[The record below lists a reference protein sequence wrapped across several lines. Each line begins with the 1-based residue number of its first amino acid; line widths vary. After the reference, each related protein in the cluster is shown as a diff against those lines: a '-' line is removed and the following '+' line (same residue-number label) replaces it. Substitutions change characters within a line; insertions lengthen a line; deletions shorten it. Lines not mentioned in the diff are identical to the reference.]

1 MKRNSNEK
9 GAFIFGIGYEYEYL
23 NDVQYEDQSAP
34 NPAYEKTSNTTA
46 ILFANYGITENFSFE
61 AIFPWR
67 KVVNNKITYD
77 TNQFIRKTSGFGDI
91 IIMGRYS
98 FLLFEDLLV
107 MNIGGGFKL
116 ATGNLEIPDTEG
128 NRISDNLQIG
138 SGTVDPVFSVFT
150 AYESINKKWL
160 FTSNFIS
167 RISMGSNIYGY
178 QFGDE
183 FHYSSSISYDKNDYL
198 FLHNKLEYI
207 YTMRDTD
214 QYGTRIKRERGG
226 RWLYIVPGFGVR
238 LGGNMILEAE
248 FPITLYQWVN
258 ESQLISTGFIR
269 LNLIYGIGE

>member
-1 MKRNSNEK
+1 MKIQFLRKGIMLLTLLIMSGGIFAGVSWRRPILPGGSIMKRNSNEK

-128 NRISDNLQIG
+128 NRISDNL
-138 SGTVDPVFSVFT
+138 
-150 AYESINKKWL
+150 
-160 FTSNFIS
+160 
-167 RISMGSNIYGY
+167 
-178 QFGDE
+178 
-183 FHYSSSISYDKNDYL
+183 
-198 FLHNKLEYI
+198 
-207 YTMRDTD
+207 
-214 QYGTRIKRERGG
+214 
-226 RWLYIVPGFGVR
+226 
-238 LGGNMILEAE
+238 
-248 FPITLYQWVN
+248 
-258 ESQLISTGFIR
+258 
-269 LNLIYGIGE
+269 